1 MRSKLHLTLLLRH
14 SFSLLLVLAMTLGM
28 VSANA
33 AQTRTVT
40 DLAGRTVAIPAQVK
54 RVILGEGRYIPA
66 MAILDRE
73 NPIERVVGMQGDF
86 ERLDR
91 FGYAFYRQ
99 RFPAIDDI
107 TRVGQ
112 LAPSSFSAE
121 KAIALMPD
129 VAFFGLEGHGPSPN
143 DQTVVEQL
151 ERAGVTVVFID
162 FRRKPLENAPKSI
175 ALMGEVLGRQARA
188 AEFIT
193 AYQQALARVTDI
205 AGTLTDRPSVFIEN
219 RVGLS
224 KDCCA
229 TMGDG
234 MMGTFVEA
242 AGGDNIA
249 KPLVSGTHG
258 TVSLEYLL
266 KAQPDFYIGTAIGT
280 AIGNADQAA
289 DADGRILLGPGVD
302 AQHARLSLTLALDRR
317 GIAELGAIRND
328 RAFGIWHHFY
338 DSPFN
343 IVAVQAFAKWL
354 HPDAFADIDPNAT
367 MTELFERFQ
376 PIPADGTYWTGPS

>member
-1 MRSKLHLTLLLRH
+1 MCSSLRPALLFRH
-14 SFSLLLVLAMTLGM
+14 WISLLLPLGVALAMVNAG
-28 VSANA
+28 A
-33 AQTRTVT
+33 AQTNAVT
-40 DLAGRTVAIPAQVK
+40 DLAGRSVVIPAQVN
-54 RVILGEGRYIPA
+54 RVILGEGRYIAA
-66 MAILDRE
+66 MAILDRD
-73 NPIERVVGMQGDF
+73 NPIDRVVGMQGDF

-107 TRVGQ
+107 ARVGQ

-143 DQTVVEQL
+143 DQTVIEQL
-151 ERAGVTVVFID
+151 ERAGITVVFID
-162 FRRKPLENAPKSI
+162 FRRKPLQNTPKSI
-175 ALMGEVLGRQARA
+175 ELMGEVLGRQAHA
-188 AEFIT
+188 AEFIA
-193 AYQQALARVTDI
+193 AYRQELARVTDI
-205 AGTLTDRPSVFIEN
+205 AGTLTERPSVFIEN

-234 MMGTFVEA
+234 MMGTFIEA

-249 KPLVSGTHG
+249 KSLVSGTHG

-266 KAQPDFYIGTAIGT
+266 NTQPDFYIGT

-289 DADGRILLGPGVD
+289 NADGRILLGPGVD
-302 AQHARLSLTLALDRR
+302 AQSARLSLTLALDRR
-317 GIAELGAIRND
+317 GIAELGAIHND
-328 RAFGIWHHFY
+328 HAYGIWHHFY

-343 IVAVQAFAKWL
+343 VVAVQAFAKWL
-354 HPDAFADIDPNAT
+354 HPTTFSNLDPNAT
-367 MTELFERFQ
+367 LARLFQRFQ